1 MSKQGIIRL
10 VKSLSSAE
18 KRHFKLSS
26 RKQSGNK
33 DYLTLFDMIDQSK
46 LIDLSSLEKKF
57 QQQCPGASLENAA
70 KYLLKVLT
78 DSLIQSRTEKDAIFQ
93 QHYNLLRVKVLF
105 ERSLL
110 DEGYKELKKVQ
121 QTAVASQNHFIQ
133 YLTYR
138 YELDHLSDQQFPGLT
153 DKDLLDIQMKA
164 RHTLKGMHKIH
175 EHHSLFELLKHRLIY
190 AGKTLSEQD
199 KKHLNDLLLSELSL
213 ITGKVDYNFESQ
225 KLHLLFQSFFF
236 THISDYKSAL
246 KIFQELNMLFE
257 SSPGMW
263 KNPPLD
269 YLSCLEG
276 ILDSLRT
283 IRHYD
288 TMEFYIQK
296 IQLLTGPDQTEYFNF
311 IAAKTIWIYRLNVL
325 TGMGRFKEAVALA
338 QDIDPA
344 LLKEGNIIDYE
355 KQSELLFY
363 LGLSYFGAHQW
374 EKANKYINRIILMG
388 KINYHSPVYK
398 AARLLNILIHYE
410 QHNLE
415 YLQYDIRSYKRT
427 FQYKGQLLK
436 TEKLI
441 FKIISLHPNGNGLM
455 KNQVLWGKIKSSIP
469 PIEAD
474 KYELQL
480 QKYFDFLAWSKA
492 KFKHIPLQQEMEQAL
507 PANHLT

>member
-33 DYLTLFDMIDQSK
+33 DYLTLFEIIDDSK
-46 LIDLSSLEKKF
+46 LIDLPTLEKKF
-57 QQQCPGASLENAA
+57 QLQCTGASLENAA

-78 DSLIQSRTEKDAIFQ
+78 DSLIQSRTEKDSVFQ
-93 QHYNLLRVKVLF
+93 QHHNLMRVNILF

-110 DEGYKELKKVQ
+110 DEGHKELKRVQ
-121 QTAVASQNHFIQ
+121 QQAAASQNHFIQ

-138 YELDHLSDQQFPGLT
+138 YELDYLSDQHFPDLT
-153 DKDLLDIQMKA
+153 DKGLLEIQMKA
-164 RHTLKGMHKIH
+164 RHTLKSMHKIH
-175 EHHSLFELLKHRLIY
+175 EHHSLFELLKHRLVN
-190 AGKTLSEQD
+190 AGKTLSEDD

-236 THISDYKSAL
+236 THINDYKSAL
-246 KIFQELNMLFE
+246 KIFQELNGLFE
-257 SSPGMW
+257 SNPAMW

-283 IRHYD
+283 IRHFD
-288 TMEFYIQK
+288 TMTFYINK
-296 IQLLTGPDQTEYFNF
+296 LRSLTGPEQSEYFNF
-311 IAAKTIWIYRLNVL
+311 IAAKTIWIYQLNIL
-325 TGMGRFKEAVALA
+325 TGMGQFKAAAQLA

-363 LGLSYFGAHQW
+363 LGLSYFGTQQW
-374 EKANKYINRIILMG
+374 DKANKYINRIILMG

-410 QHNLE
+410 QHDLE
-415 YLQYDIRSYKRT
+415 YLPYEIRSYKRS

-436 TEKLI
+436 IEKLL
-441 FKIISLHPNGNGLM
+441 FKIISIHPNGNGFA
-455 KNQVLWGKIKSSIP
+455 KNQIFWKKVKPAIG

-480 QKYFDFLAWSKA
+480 QKYFDFLAWIKA
-492 KFKHIPLQQEMEQAL
+492 KFKHIPLQQEMEAAL
-507 PANHLT
+507 H